1 MSRLKLF
8 LFVTLLMMNIN
19 HLLSAPISVRDSL
32 QRELSRSKTVADS
45 LNIMYNI
52 FDITP
57 RKDQKEIGNELYEFA
72 KANKLYDVQLDILR
86 NLSNLYLKAPIMVH
100 TNFP

>member
-45 LNIMYNI
+45 LNIMYN
-52 FDITP
+52 TCWL
-57 RKDQKEIGNELYEFA
+57 N
-72 KANKLYDVQLDILR
+72 
-86 NLSNLYLKAPIMVH
+86 
-100 TNFP
+100 